1 MPALSPRSAASAGP
15 HSVVDAAARLFGLAS
30 EHVEV
35 QLSEATTVARVE
47 TASGVYAV
55 KIFAAA
61 AVDASL
67 TEWQHALAAHAAARG
82 LPVPAPLRTPA
93 GELTARG
100 NLGGADALVQAS
112 AWSTGAPLAEHMA
125 DTDLLRHIGR
135 TAARLVI
142 ALHDAPAPPAHDAH
156 GWDLRRSGDTLTDAL
171 ARATDPAVRVV
182 GLRALRIFRGLQ
194 RGLPDLPQSIVHH
207 DLHDDNLRI
216 GLTPQGPRVVGI
228 LDFGDATHGPRVAD
242 LVIAAAYA
250 TRRLRQPLSGIDDVV
265 SGWSELVPLTA
276 DERAMIAPLAAVRL
290 ATNAAVWHARSDG
303 DRAAYAR
310 QRAEGSLRAAASLLD
325 AVESGT

>member
-1 MPALSPRSAASAGP
+1 MPAIPPPAAASTDPRAL
-15 HSVVDAAARLFGLAS
+15 VDAAARLFELAP

-47 TASGVYAV
+47 TVSGVYAV
-55 KIFAAA
+55 KIFPSSS
-61 AVDASL
+61 VDRPL
-67 TEWQHALAAHAAARG
+67 TEWRHALAAHAAARG

-93 GELTARG
+93 GALTACG
-100 NLGGADALVQAS
+100 VVGGTDALVQAS
-112 AWSTGAPLAEHMA
+112 AWSTGAPLADHIA
-125 DTDLLRHIGR
+125 DARLLHHIGR

-142 ALHDAPAPPAHDAH
+142 ALHDAPAPPAHDPHA
-156 GWDLRRSGDTLTDAL
+156 WDLRRSGDTLTEAL
-171 ARATDPAVRVV
+171 AHAADPAVRVV
-182 GLRALRIFRGLQ
+182 GLRALRIFRGVQ
-194 RGLPDLPQSIVHH
+194 RLLPDLPQSIVHH

-250 TRRLRQPLSGIDDVV
+250 TRRLDDPLSGMDDVV
-265 SGWSELVPLTA
+265 SGWTELMPLTT

-290 ATNAAVWHARSDG
+290 ATNAAVWHARSRG

-325 AVESGT
+325 AVEARA